1 MLISLGL
8 FEIPRGPDPF
18 GRRFVRPAAKREP
31 IARNA
36 LAERLI
42 LAGWLVIVAKNLLVI
57 WAIDHWAVPFHPYWI
72 NVPTILMAGL
82 VTAVYLRRNR
92 G

>member
-1 MLISLGL
+1 MLPLGL
-8 FEIPRGPDPF
+8 VSV
-18 GRRFVRPAAKREP
+18 RRAPAPWERVFVRTVVARER
-31 IARNA
+31 IARNGW
-36 LAERLI
+36 AEKLI
-42 LAGWLVIVAKNLLVI
+42 VTGWLVIVAKNLLVI

-72 NVPTILMAGL
+72 ILPSILMAGL

>member
-1 MLISLGL
+1 MLPLGL
-8 FEIPRGPDPF
+8 VNVRRPPSPL
-18 GRRFVRPAAKREP
+18 GRAFVRTVVAREP
-31 IARNA
+31 ITRNA
-36 LAERLI
+36 WVERLI

-72 NVPTILMAGL
+72 NVPTILMAAL
-82 VTAVYLRRNR
+82 ATVVYFRRNR